1 MAQRILILGP
11 PGAGKGTQ
19 AALLSDVLGI
29 PHISTG
35 EMLRS
40 AVAEGT
46 DLGRQVE
53 SILASGELVSDT
65 LVVAIVNERLLQ
77 QDTQRGYLLDG
88 FPRTIGQA
96 EALKK
101 SSDEAVGVVLALSV
115 DIDAVVKRL
124 LKRAAEEGRVD
135 DNEETIRRR
144 LEIYEA
150 VTAPLIDFYG
160 PSVLTVDAMGS
171 IDDVLARIMSAL
183 KGC

>member
-19 AALLSDVLGI
+19 AALLSDALGI

-46 DLGRQVE
+46 ELGRQVE
-53 SILASGELVSDT
+53 SILASGELVSDD
-65 LVVAIVNERLLQ
+65 LVVAIVNERLLR
-77 QDTQRGYLLDG
+77 QDTQLGYLLDG

-96 EALKK
+96 EALKEL
-101 SSDEAVGVVLALSV
+101 SDSAVGIVLVLDVDLEAVAQ
-115 DIDAVVKRL
+115 RL
-124 LKRAAEEGRVD
+124 LKRAEDEGRAD

-150 VTAPLIDFYG
+150 DTAPLIDFYG
-160 PSVLTVDAMGS
+160 STVLTVDGMGS
-171 IDDVLARIMSAL
+171 VDDVLVRIMRALESA
-183 KGC
+183 